1 MSWAGENKTQTRRL
15 ESLIAAL
22 DDSAWTKDIGGGWTI
37 GTMICHLAF
46 WDRMTAA
53 RIRFFQTH
61 GRLTSVPDA
70 DNIEAINNSV
80 RLLSEGLDRHA
91 GGKLAIKCA
100 HEIDEL
106 AASLS
111 DAQRTELENT
121 GRDRWF
127 KRFLHRQIHLARIE
141 RSLAE

>member
-1 MSWAGENKTQTRRL
+1 MSFANENKSETKRL
-15 ESLIAAL
+15 ESLIAKL
-22 DDSAWTKDIGGGWTI
+22 DDAAWHKDIGGGWTI

-46 WDRMTAA
+46 WDRMTSA

-80 RLLSEGLDRHA
+80 RHLSEGLDRHA
-91 GGKLAIKCA
+91 GGTLALKCA

-106 AASLS
+106 AAALS
-111 DAQRTELENT
+111 EAERLELEST

-127 KRFLHRQIHLARIE
+127 KRFLHRQIHLTRIE
-141 RSLAE
+141 RALAE